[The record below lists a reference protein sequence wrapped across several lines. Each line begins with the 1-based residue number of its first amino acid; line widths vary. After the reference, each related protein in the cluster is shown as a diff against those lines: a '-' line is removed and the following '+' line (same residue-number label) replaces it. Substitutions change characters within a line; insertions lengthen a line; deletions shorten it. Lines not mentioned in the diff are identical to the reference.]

1 MVPLAPLPQ
10 LACQGNQKRFETRNQ
25 QRKYHQNMLKLTTIS
40 VQWHRSHQE
49 NQCLAAMPWHGFA
62 ALAGA
67 GSRSL
72 GISWLLWLQKQ
83 KDLAGKIA
91 GCEWYFS
98 GLQSPTADPLLIH
111 YEVTMS
117 TEPSSNKNAAAWPWG
132 TPPSPNGAEEVEV
145 EAPEAARWVWTPR
158 RLRDGRRWPMVS
170 HGGGR
175 VIVVAAELRFD
186 IVLLFP
192 SLPSWEP

>member
-1 MVPLAPLPQ
+1 MLRITMVPLAPLPQ

-72 GISWLLWLQKQ
+72 GISWHQHLTSSCHLVLSHWRVWED
-83 KDLAGKIA
+83 DLAIS
-91 GCEWYFS
+91 ES
-98 GLQSPTADPLLIH
+98 VLSPGAQVPLK
-111 YEVTMS
+111 
-117 TEPSSNKNAAAWPWG
+117 SSNVRLLSTSCFPW
-132 TPPSPNGAEEVEV
+132 TLKIPNSDLTCRYHQ
-145 EAPEAARWVWTPR
+145 APQ
-158 RLRDGRRWPMVS
+158 
-170 HGGGR
+170 
-175 VIVVAAELRFD
+175 
-186 IVLLFP
+186 LF
-192 SLPSWEP
+192 LIAIYI